1 MNNSVQSKIENL
13 KNSFKEF
20 KLTDFFVAIGAVIY
34 FETCERF
41 LYIKTVCLF
50 NFVLKWSKT

>member
-20 KLTDFFVAIGAVIY
+20 KLTDFFFVAFGVVIY

-50 NFVLKWSKT
+50 NFVLK